1 VILPHTALRTTCQP
15 VLTRPQRLAMTMR
28 KSFSSIDELVAQR
41 IRERRLMLGLTQ
53 EQFGEMIG
61 VSPQQAVKYEY
72 GTNSVSAGRLYEIA
86 CALRTPIEYFFE
98 GVDGSKSTEQTRGHQ
113 RMLLNV
119 LRNFGDIKDEAHRE
133 AISELTRALAGRSR
147 PTPSALSPG

>member
-1 VILPHTALRTTCQP
+1 
-15 VLTRPQRLAMTMR
+15 MR

-61 VSPQQAVKYEY
+61 VSPQQALKYEY
-72 GTNSVSAGRLYEIA
+72 GANSVSAGRLYEIA
-86 CALRTPIEYFFE
+86 CALHTPIEYFFE
-98 GVDGSKSTEQTRGHQ
+98 GIDGKSTEQSRGHQ

-119 LRNFGDIKDEAHRE
+119 LRNFGDIENEEHRE
-133 AISELTRALAGRSR
+133 AISYLTRALAGRPR
-147 PTPSALSPG
+147 LAPPGLETG

>member
-1 VILPHTALRTTCQP
+1 
-15 VLTRPQRLAMTMR
+15 MR
-28 KSFSSIDELVAQR
+28 RSFSAIDELVAQR

-72 GTNSVSAGRLYEIA
+72 GINSVSAGRLYEIA
-86 CALRTPIEYFFE
+86 CALHTPIEYFFE
-98 GVDGSKSTEQTRGHQ
+98 GVDGKSAEQTRGHQ

-119 LRNFGDIKDEAHRE
+119 LRNFGDIKNEEHRE
-133 AISELTRALAGRSR
+133 AISQLTRALAGRSKQ
-147 PTPSALSPG
+147 PAAVLSAG

>member
-1 VILPHTALRTTCQP
+1 
-15 VLTRPQRLAMTMR
+15 MR
-28 KSFSSIDELVAQR
+28 KSFSSIDESIAQR

-72 GTNSVSAGRLYEIA
+72 GINSVSAGRLYEIA
-86 CALRTPIEYFFE
+86 CAFHTPIEYFFE
-98 GVDGSKSTEQTRGHQ
+98 GVDGKGPEQTRGHQ

-119 LRNFGDIKDEAHRE
+119 LRNFSDIKDEAHRE
-133 AISELTRALAGRSR
+133 AISQLTRALAVRPGR
-147 PTPSALSPG
+147 PLEAG